1 MEHEVEIAGAASL
14 GSLSPGSHHPVQSGK
29 PCENCGAIVPDRFC
43 TTCGQLASDFHRP
56 FWSLISG
63 SLADVFSL
71 DGRLV
76 RTVPMLLFRPG
87 RVTRS
92 YLDGKRARY
101 VPPFRMFLL
110 ASLVFFLTVFTLSDE
125 LGWFDGWKIDPMT
138 QGSLSMNLATPAD
151 QAAIED
157 MKAQL
162 EDPRLD
168 AESRAAIET
177 AVDQGVSGIAFD
189 EILLPDGTVDRDALH
204 AMIRD
209 RAGAGATPA
218 DIETTYKAL
227 DQAATVY
234 ENQDRFGARLRQW
247 APRFSLLFLPVF
259 SLLLTLLYA
268 WHRKIYLYDH
278 LIVGLHFQTFLY
290 LLGTTLLLVAAV
302 VPQSAGWLAGGG
314 FFVIFAY
321 LYRLLR
327 VTYGS
332 GRLLAVLR
340 ASILLFLGM
349 ILLAM
354 LAVGL
359 VVLSF
364 LLT

>member
-1 MEHEVEIAGAASL
+1 MEHDVEVAGAASI
-14 GSLSPGSHHPVQSGK
+14 GSLSPGSHYPVQSGL

-56 FWSLISG
+56 FWELISG

-76 RTVPMLLFRPG
+76 RTLPMLMLRPG
-87 RVTRS
+87 RLTRN
-92 YLDGKRARY
+92 YLDGQRARY

-110 ASLVFFLTVFTLSDE
+110 ASLVFFLTVFTAGDE
-125 LGWFDGWKIDPMT
+125 LGWFDGWKFDPQVQTGMST
-138 QGSLSMNLATPAD
+138 DLTPPAD
-151 QAAIED
+151 Q
-157 MKAQL
+157 
-162 EDPRLD
+162 
-168 AESRAAIET
+168 
-177 AVDQGVSGIAFD
+177 SGAGPADD
-189 EILLPDGTVDRDALH
+189 EISADVIFAKILLPDGRVDRDALR
-204 AMIRD
+204 ALIRD
-209 RAGAGATPA
+209 QADETATPA
-218 DIETTYKAL
+218 DIEMSYKAA
-227 DQAATVY
+227 DRAATVY

-259 SLLLTLLYA
+259 SLLLTLLYV

-278 LIVGLHFQTFLY
+278 LIAGLHFQTFLY
-290 LLGTTLLLVAAV
+290 LLGTMLLLVGTFGAV
-302 VPQSAGWLAGGG
+302 SPGLLAAGGLV
-314 FFVIFAY
+314 VILSY
-321 LYRLLR
+321 LYRMLR

-332 GRLLAVLR
+332 GRVLSALR
-340 ASILLFLGM
+340 AAILLILGM

-364 LLT
+364 RLT

>member
-1 MEHEVEIAGAASL
+1 MEHDVEIAGAASVGAL
-14 GSLSPGSHHPVQSGK
+14 APGRHHPVRSGL
-29 PCENCGAIVPDRFC
+29 PCDNCGAIVPDRFC

-56 FWSLISG
+56 FWELISG

-71 DGRLV
+71 DGRLL
-76 RTVPMLLFRPG
+76 RTLPMLMFRPG
-87 RVTRS
+87 RLTRN
-92 YLDGKRARY
+92 YLDGQRARY

-110 ASLVFFLTVFTLSDE
+110 ASLVFFLTVFTLGDE
-125 LGWFDGWKIDPMT
+125 FGWFDGWKIDPMT
-138 QGSLSMNLATPAD
+138 QGSLSMNLTTPAD
-151 QAAIED
+151 RAVIED

-162 EDPRLD
+162 EDPGLD
-168 AESRAAIET
+168 AKSRAVIEQAI
-177 AVDQGVSGIAFD
+177 DQNASGIPFA
-189 EILLPDGTVDRDALH
+189 ELLRPDGTIDRDALH
-204 AMIRD
+204 ALIRD
-209 RAGAGATPA
+209 QADETATPA
-218 DIETTYKAL
+218 DIEMSYKAA

-259 SLLLTLLYA
+259 SLLLTLLYV
-268 WHRKIYLYDH
+268 WQRKVYLYDH

-290 LLGTTLLLVAAV
+290 LLGTTLLLVAASM
-302 VPQSAGWLAGGG
+302 PLTAGWLAGGG
-314 FFVIFAY
+314 FVIIFTY

-332 GRLLAVLR
+332 GRVLSVLR
-340 ASILLFLGM
+340 ATILLFLGM